1 MLLSA
6 RVLVAALI
14 VAGGAAGP
22 SGTAAAEPLYGP
34 SVSLFTPT
42 PGSHVEVGV
51 PLQISGTSAYSEG
64 SHWDWAEIS
73 FDGGET
79 WDYVDKP
86 GPASNWQYFYTPT
99 VEGDLGIT
107 TRGHDDGRT
116 GDPRTRVV
124 HVGGPPT
131 ASPAWCGI
139 GCRPFVA
146 DVYPTV
152 DADPSPVELGLVFQV
167 NRPGV
172 ITDVE
177 LTRPG
182 NPPTPLRVRLWN
194 STGDVLADVT
204 DVPTYSFRTS
214 LPMPPNTQVVP
225 GERYVVSYSTEGLPY
240 QSTEWQFSGEVVSD
254 PFRLPVSAGVYSYDG
269 GFPTES
275 WHHSSYS
282 IVPVFTD

>member
-1 MLLSA
+1 MSRPA

-14 VAGGAAGP
+14 VVGGAVGLPGA
-22 SGTAAAEPLYGP
+22 AAAEPSYGP
-34 SVSLFTPT
+34 SVQLFTPT
-42 PGSHVEVGV
+42 AGSHVEVGV
-51 PLQISGTSAYSEG
+51 PLQISGTSEYSEA

-99 VEGDLGIT
+99 AEGDLGIT

-116 GDPRTRVV
+116 GLPRTTVV
-124 HVGGPPT
+124 HVGGPST
-131 ASPAWCGI
+131 ASPARCAI
-139 GCRPFVA
+139 ECRPFVA

-167 NRPGV
+167 DRPGT
-172 ITDVE
+172 ITHVE
-177 LTRPG
+177 VTRPG
-182 NPPTPLRVRLWN
+182 RPLTPVRVRLWN
-194 STGDVLADVT
+194 STGGVLADVT
-204 DVPTYSFRTS
+204 DVPVNGYGVP
-214 LPMPPNTQVVP
+214 LPQNTRVVP

-240 QSTEWQFSGEVVSD
+240 RSTEWQFSGEVVSN

-275 WHHSSYS
+275 WHHSSYG